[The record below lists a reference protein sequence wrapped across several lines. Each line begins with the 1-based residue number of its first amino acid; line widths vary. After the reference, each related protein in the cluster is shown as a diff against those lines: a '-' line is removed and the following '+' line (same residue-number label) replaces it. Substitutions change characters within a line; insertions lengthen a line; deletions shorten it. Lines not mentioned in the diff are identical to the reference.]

1 MTRNVE
7 GIRGISGP
15 PRSETKGAVKPEE
28 SFSNVLKK
36 FVADVNNLQKK
47 ADVSIEKLAAGEVAD
62 VHQVMVAVEE
72 ANLALELMLEIR
84 NRIVDAYQEI
94 MRMPV

>member
-1 MTRNVE
+1 MTSNIE
-7 GIRGISGP
+7 SIRGASGLP
-15 PRSETKGAVKPEE
+15 KPETKGAIKSEE
-28 SFSNVLKK
+28 SFSDVLKK
-36 FVADVNNLQKK
+36 FVNDVNSLQKK

-72 ANLALELMLEIR
+72 ANIALELMLEIR